1 MIIFTLNNLLIIMN
15 KTILITG
22 ASSGIGEG
30 CARKFASQGARII
43 LNSRSTEKLESLAQ
57 DLKEKYNADCYVMP
71 FDVCDRDSA
80 AAALKALPE
89 EWQSIDVLINN
100 AGLAIGVD
108 KEHEGNPDEWDVM
121 IDTNIKALLSMT
133 RLVVPGM
140 VERGRGHIINIGSIA
155 GDAAYPGGSVYC
167 ATKAAVKALSDGLRI
182 DLVDTPLRVTNIK
195 PGLVETNFSVV
206 RFRGD
211 KERADNVYRGI
222 KPLTGDDIAEVA
234 YFAASAPEHMQVAE
248 ILVMPT
254 YQATGTIVSKN
265 L

>member
-1 MIIFTLNNLLIIMN
+1 MN

-30 CARKFASQGARII
+30 CARKFASQGARVI
-43 LNSRSTEKLESLAQ
+43 LNARSTDKLTALAQ
-57 DLKEKYNADCYVMP
+57 ELQEKYNAQCYIMP
-71 FDVCDRDSA
+71 FDVCNREA
-80 AAALKALPE
+80 AITALNALPE
-89 EWQSIDVLINN
+89 DWKSIDVLINN

-108 KEHEGNPDEWDVM
+108 KEYEGNLEEWDTV

-140 VERGRGHIINIGSIA
+140 IQRGRGHIINIGSIA

-182 DLVDTPLRVTNIK
+182 DLVDTPLRVTNVK

-211 KERADNVYRGI
+211 KEKADNVYRGI
-222 KPLTGDDIAEVA
+222 KPLNGDDIAEVV

-254 YQATGTIVSKN
+254 YQATGTIVSKTKGA
-265 L
+265 

>member
-1 MIIFTLNNLLIIMN
+1 MN
-15 KTILITG
+15 KTVLITG

-43 LNSRSTEKLESLAQ
+43 LNSRSKDKLESLAKN
-57 DLKEKYNADCYVMP
+57 LKEEYGAECCVLA
-71 FDVCDRDSA
+71 FDVCDRKAA
-80 AAALKALPE
+80 AAALDSLPE
-89 EWQSIDVLINN
+89 EWKSIDILINN
-100 AGLAIGVD
+100 AGLAVGVD
-108 KEHEGNPDEWDVM
+108 KEHEGCLDEWDVV

-133 RLVVPGM
+133 RMVVPGM

-206 RFRGD
+206 RFRGN
-211 KERADNVYRGI
+211 KEKADNVYKGI
-222 KPLTGDDIAEVA
+222 KALNGDDIAEVA

-254 YQATGTIVSKN
+254 NQATGTIVSKKST

>member
-1 MIIFTLNNLLIIMN
+1 MN

-22 ASSGIGEG
+22 ASSGIGAG
-30 CARKFASQGARII
+30 CAKKFASQGARII
-43 LNSRSTEKLESLAQ
+43 LNARSTDKLISLAHE
-57 DLKEKYNADCYVMP
+57 LKEKYGTECFVMP
-71 FDVCDRDSA
+71 FDVCDRKA
-80 AAALKALPE
+80 ASTALETLPD
-89 EWQSIDVLINN
+89 EWKSIDILINN

-108 KEHEGNPDEWDVM
+108 KEHEGNIEEWDMV

-211 KERADNVYRGI
+211 KERADNVYKGI
-222 KPLTGDDIAEVA
+222 QPLTGEDIAEVA

-254 YQATGTIVSKN
+254 NQATGTIVSKK
-265 L
+265 

>member
-1 MIIFTLNNLLIIMN
+1 MN
-15 KTILITG
+15 KIVMITG

-30 CARKFASQGARII
+30 CARKFASEGARLI
-43 LNSRSTEKLESLAQ
+43 LNSRSEEKLQTLA
-57 DLKEKYNADCYVMP
+57 KELEMQYGSKCYVLP
-71 FDVCDRDSA
+71 FDVRDRQAASSALDS
-80 AAALKALPE
+80 LPAGWKE
-89 EWQSIDVLINN
+89 IDILINN

-108 KEHEGNPDEWDVM
+108 KEHEGSLDEWDVV

-133 RLVVPGM
+133 RMVVPGM

-182 DLVDTPLRVTNIK
+182 DLVDTPLRVTNVK

-211 KERADNVYRGI
+211 NERADNVYNGI
-222 KPLTGDDIAEVA
+222 HALTGDDIAEVV
-234 YFAASAPEHMQVAE
+234 YFAASAPEHMQIAE
-248 ILVMPT
+248 VLVMPT
-254 YQATGTIVSKN
+254 NQATGTIVSKR
-265 L
+265 

>member
-1 MIIFTLNNLLIIMN
+1 MN
-15 KTILITG
+15 KTVLITG

-30 CARKFASQGARII
+30 CARKFASQGARLI
-43 LNSRSTEKLESLAQ
+43 LNARNNEKLEALATE
-57 DLKEKYNADCYVMP
+57 LKAQYDTECYVMP
-71 FDVCDRDSA
+71 FNVCDRKA
-80 AAALKALPE
+80 AAQAIETLPA
-89 EWQSIDVLINN
+89 EWKSIDILINN
-100 AGLAIGVD
+100 AGLAVGVD
-108 KEHEGNPDEWDVM
+108 KEHEGNLDEWDTV

-133 RLVVPGM
+133 RIVVPGM

-211 KERADNVYRGI
+211 KERADNVYKGI
-222 KPLTGDDIAEVA
+222 HALTGADIAEVA

-254 YQATGTIVSKN
+254 NQATGTIVSKK
-265 L
+265 

>member
-1 MIIFTLNNLLIIMN
+1 MN

-22 ASSGIGEG
+22 ASSGIGAG
-30 CARKFASQGARII
+30 CARKFASQGARLI
-43 LNSRSTEKLESLAQ
+43 LNSRSADKLESLAQ
-57 DLKEKYNADCYVMP
+57 ELKEKFNAECYVLP
-71 FDVCDRDSA
+71 FDVCDREAA
-80 AAALKALPE
+80 AAALEALPDK
-89 EWQSIDVLINN
+89 WKSIDVLINN
-100 AGLAIGVD
+100 AGLAVGVD
-108 KEHEGNPDEWDVM
+108 KEHEGNLEEWDVV
-121 IDTNIKALLSMT
+121 IDTNIRALLSMT

-140 VERGRGHIINIGSIA
+140 VERGCGHIINIGSIA

-167 ATKAAVKALSDGLRI
+167 ASKAAVKALSDGLRI

-211 KERADNVYRGI
+211 KERADNVYKGI
-222 KPLTGDDIAEVA
+222 QALTGDDIAEVA

-254 YQATGTIVSKN
+254 NQATGTIVSKK
-265 L
+265 

>member
-1 MIIFTLNNLLIIMN
+1 MN

-30 CARKFASQGARII
+30 CARKFASQGARLI
-43 LNSRSTEKLESLAQ
+43 LNSRSADKLTALAEE
-57 DLKEKYNADCYVMP
+57 LKEKYDAECYVMP
-71 FDVCDRDSA
+71 FDVCNRELA
-80 AAALKALPE
+80 AASLNALPQ
-89 EWQSIDVLINN
+89 EWKSIDVLVNN

-108 KEHEGNPDEWDVM
+108 KEYEGNLDEWDVV
-121 IDTNIKALLSMT
+121 IDTNVKALLSMT

-211 KERADNVYRGI
+211 KQKADNVYRGI
-222 KPLTGDDIAEVA
+222 KPLNGDDIAEVV

-254 YQATGTIVSKN
+254 YQATGTIVSKK

>member
-1 MIIFTLNNLLIIMN
+1 MN
-15 KTILITG
+15 KVILITG

-30 CARKFASQGARII
+30 CAKKFASQGDRLI
-43 LNSRSTEKLESLAQ
+43 LNARSTDRLQSLAEE
-57 DLKEKYNADCYVMP
+57 LKEKYNTECYIMP
-71 FDVCDRDSA
+71 FDVRDREMA
-80 AAALKALPE
+80 ATALDKLPD
-89 EWQSIDVLINN
+89 EWKSIDVLINN
-100 AGLAIGVD
+100 AGLAIGTD
-108 KEHEGNPDEWDVM
+108 KEHEGNPDEWDTM
-121 IDTNIKALLSMT
+121 IDTNIKALLAMT

-140 VERGRGHIINIGSIA
+140 IERGRGHIINIGSIA

-195 PGLVETNFSVV
+195 PGMVETNFSVV

-211 KERADNVYRGI
+211 KEKADNVYRGI
-222 KPLTGDDIAEVA
+222 RPLNGDDIAEVV

-254 YQATGTIVSKN
+254 YQATGTIVSKSI
-265 L
+265 

>member
-1 MIIFTLNNLLIIMN
+1 MN
-15 KTILITG
+15 KTVLITG
-22 ASSGIGEG
+22 ASSGIGAG
-30 CARKFASQGARII
+30 CARKFASQGARVI
-43 LNSRSTEKLESLAQ
+43 LNARSTDKLEALAGE
-57 DLKEKYNADCYVMP
+57 LKDEYNADCFVIP
-71 FDVCDRDSA
+71 FNVCDRKA
-80 AAALKALPE
+80 AAEALEALPE
-89 EWQSIDVLINN
+89 EWKSIDILINN
-100 AGLAIGVD
+100 AGLAVGVD
-108 KEHEGNPDEWDVM
+108 KEHEGNIDEWDIV

-133 RLVVPGM
+133 RLIVPGM
-140 VERGRGHIINIGSIA
+140 VERGCGHIINIGSIA

-211 KERADNVYRGI
+211 QDRADNVYKGI

-254 YQATGTIVSKN
+254 YQATGTIVSTKN
-265 L
+265 

>member
-1 MIIFTLNNLLIIMN
+1 MN
-15 KTILITG
+15 KTVLITG

-30 CARKFASQGARII
+30 CARKFASQGARLI
-43 LNSRSTEKLESLAQ
+43 LNARNAAKLEALASE
-57 DLKEKYNADCYVMP
+57 LKEQYAAECYVMP
-71 FDVCDRDSA
+71 FDVCDRKTA
-80 AAALKALPE
+80 AEAIEALPQ
-89 EWQSIDVLINN
+89 EWKSIDILINN
-100 AGLAIGVD
+100 AGLAVGID
-108 KEHEGNPDEWDVM
+108 KEHEGNLDEWDVV

-133 RLVVPGM
+133 RIVVPGM
-140 VERGRGHIINIGSIA
+140 VERGCGHIINIGSIA

-211 KERADNVYRGI
+211 KERADNVYKGI
-222 KPLTGDDIAEVA
+222 NALTGADIAEVA

-254 YQATGTIVSKN
+254 NQATGTIVSKK
-265 L
+265 